1 MKNLLIKNAKLRYTN
16 ELTDILICDGIFQKI
31 GKITDPPADTEIIDA
46 TGNLVTPPII
56 DPHVHLDA
64 VLVAGILPRKNQTGT
79 LLEAIDIWSDWKPGL
94 TKKMLKENA
103 RADRTDIGGCQ

>member
-64 VLVAGILPRKNQTGT
+64 VLVAGQ
-79 LLEAIDIWSDWKPGL
+79 E
-94 TKKMLKENA
+94 
-103 RADRTDIGGCQ
+103 GGKHQCDGDEDDG

>member
-79 LLEAIDIWSDWKPGL
+79 LLERLETGANKKNVK
-94 TKKMLKENA
+94 TKRQKSY
-103 RADRTDIGGCQ
+103 